1 MSQFIEIAPTKF
13 NDSPSTIRAAIRSST
28 DLPVPGYENIFCDES
43 VILSHLSRRRAGQS
57 QTPRWRDPRGL
68 FGYSKDSEY
77 KDLYAYFDYGD
88 KTSPVNELATKALA
102 MYGLGGAMGEP
113 NWKCIRGTVILERL
127 EPDTNFCP
135 GLTYNPNIT
144 MEEIYQTLIF
154 FRDSKYSAREIATRR
169 DSVRMMRG
177 MGMRGARE
185 GFGFGFGSINGQSFG
200 GFGSGS
206 GGAKAFMDL
215 INSSQSSS
223 SLQTHYLGPTG
234 ETRKKK
240 QVDMDQDKCDHCGKR
255 QALIGRKLKKCTVCQ
270 VTFYCGKECQ
280 KAAWK
285 KHKKICRTLSQS

>member
-1 MSQFIEIAPTKF
+1 MSQYQYIEIAPTKVD
-13 NDSPSTIRAAIRSST
+13 DSPSTIRSAIRPCT
-28 DLPVPGYENIFCDES
+28 DLPVPGYEKTFCSES
-43 VILSHLSRRRAGQS
+43 VILSHLSRRGQS
-57 QTPRWRDPRGL
+57 QKRWRDPRGL

-113 NWKCIRGTVILERL
+113 DWGCIRGTVVLDERL

-135 GLTYNPNIT
+135 GLTYNPKMT
-144 MEEIYQTLIF
+144 VEEIYQTLIF
-154 FRDSKYSAREIATRR
+154 FRDSKYSAREIATKR

-177 MGMRGARE
+177 MGNRGARE
-185 GFGFGFGSINGQSFG
+185 GFGFGSINGQSLG
-200 GFGSGS
+200 GSG

-215 INSSQSSS
+215 INSPQSSS

-234 ETRKKK
+234 EMRKKK
-240 QVDMDQDKCDHCGKR
+240 QVDMDQDKCDRCGKT
-255 QALIGRKLKKCTVCQ
+255 QALLGRKLKKCTVCQ

-285 KHKKICRTLSQS
+285 KHKKICRTLSSS